1 MLTEKELLRRLR
13 VSRKT
18 LYTWRLQGLPFR
30 YGRGRYRYYY
40 SLNDV
45 FAWCTENQKDIPYIK
60 F

>member
-1 MLTEKELLRRLR
+1 MLTEKELLRRLK

-30 YGRGRYRYYY
+30 YGSGKYRYYY

-45 FAWCTENQKDIPYIK
+45 LQWCTENQKEIRPIS